1 MYFSLFAIVRPTT
14 SGVYV
19 EEFKKKFN
27 KLWSTIKQKSSE
39 EKYFAKVNVIYQ
51 YGIKL
56 ISADSDF
63 VRLSFMRSED

>member
-1 MYFSLFAIVRPTT
+1 
-14 SGVYV
+14 VYV